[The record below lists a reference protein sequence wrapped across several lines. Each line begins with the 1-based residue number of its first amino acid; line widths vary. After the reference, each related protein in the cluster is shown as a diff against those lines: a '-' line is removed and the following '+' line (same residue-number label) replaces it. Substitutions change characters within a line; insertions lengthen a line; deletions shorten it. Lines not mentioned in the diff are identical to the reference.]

1 MADIEVKP
9 SKPGFLASSAFVTL
23 GVSVRSNK
31 EQILNAYDDRL
42 FEGVPEQELDGARSR
57 LTLPRDR
64 LGEELRFLADVAPAR
79 AREALAAL
87 GEDAETATAVS
98 EALPNLSRINACAD
112 LLSRFGSR
120 ALAGADQAQR
130 DFDPASARE
139 AIDQSR
145 AASGFPLINDAAWSK
160 DITRFQDGHASF
172 YFDGLC
178 RSGDPP
184 ATLARI
190 LEQRPPDASDWY
202 SPFISKVVDLYDRWS
217 EPQLVDIE
225 ESLDRSI
232 TMVKEN
238 ASDGAAIEAIE
249 HQLARWDAVNQPVQL
264 RDQSKGLDEPKSKRI
279 FNKVRNLAIWLA
291 NDCGEYASAFA
302 LSAALERTF
311 PELPSVV
318 AQLSEDL
325 ATLGTLVE
333 RSRSQELVQPLAD
346 VAERAKA
353 QLDLIAGEIRA
364 GKFAHN
370 GRGIAG
376 ELYREHFAAVE
387 IASQLTPP
395 DLPWQWTRS
404 VALDLNNEAAQPHA
418 AGIVL
423 EAILAEAPPAI
434 AARIRDDLATLNG
447 LKLQKEFHEALQRQ
461 DFKTARALAS
471 RIMDE
476 VPDERDEYGKLA
488 VVLDQRLSQRRRQL
502 WFWGILAGIIGII
515 ALADSGEKRPT
526 GSGAPYDSTLYN
538 RSSDAAGTSTT
549 RETEDTAGDDDSAVE
564 TPPPMGNFAP
574 LTITQLRYCKFEERR
589 LELLESRVPPSAYGQ
604 FNTSVDDWNARCHN
618 SQFRHT
624 DGLAI
629 DAELLRSDAQ
639 IQAEV
644 AQTLRE
650 WTPAPAFTPAPS
662 PAPSDSGDSDE
673 DLRTPS
679 WQSAP
684 IDSGD
689 PAADDE
695 NGGE

>member
-23 GVSVRSNK
+23 DVSVRSNK
-31 EQILNAYDDRL
+31 EQILEAYDDRL
-42 FEGVPEQELDGARSR
+42 FAGVPEQELDGARSR

-64 LGEELRFLADVAPAR
+64 LAEELRFLSDVAPAR

-87 GEDAETATAVS
+87 GKDAETATSVS

-112 LLSRFGSR
+112 LLARFGGS
-120 ALAGADQAQR
+120 ALTEADQAQR
-130 DFDPASARE
+130 EFDPAVARE

-145 AASGFPLINDAAWSK
+145 AASGFPPVTDAAWSR
-160 DITRFQDGHASF
+160 DIARFQDEHASF
-172 YFDGLC
+172 YFEGLC
-178 RSGDPP
+178 QSDDPP
-184 ATLARI
+184 AMLAKI
-190 LEQRPPDASDWY
+190 LEQRPADATDWY
-202 SPFISKVVDLYDRWS
+202 SSLISKVVDLYDRWS

-225 ESLDRSI
+225 ESLDRLI
-232 TMVKEN
+232 TAVKET
-238 ASDGAAIEAIE
+238 ASDRAAIEAIQQ
-249 HQLARWDAVNQPVQL
+249 QLARWDVVNQPVQL

-291 NDCGEYASAFA
+291 NDCGEYTSAYD

-333 RSRSQELVQPLAD
+333 RSRSQKLVQPLAD

-353 QLDLIAGEIRA
+353 NLDVVAAEVNA

-376 ELYREHFAAVE
+376 ELYREHFAAAE

-418 AGIVL
+418 AGI
-423 EAILAEAPPAI
+423 ILGTILSDAPPAI
-434 AARIRDDLATLNG
+434 AARIREDIATLNG
-447 LKLQKEFHEALQRQ
+447 LKLQKEFHEAVQRQ
-461 DFKTARALAS
+461 DLKTARALVG

-476 VPDERDEYGKLA
+476 VPDERDEYTKLA
-488 VVLDQRLSQRRRQL
+488 AVLDQRLAQRRRQF
-502 WFWGILAGIIGII
+502 WFWGVLAGIIGLI
-515 ALADSGEKRPT
+515 ALADSGEKSSTSTSYDPT
-526 GSGAPYDSTLYN
+526 PYNL
-538 RSSDAAGTSTT
+538 SSDAAGTSPTG
-549 RETEDTAGDDDSAVE
+549 ETEETASEDNSGVE
-564 TPPPMGNFAP
+564 TPPPVGNFAP
-574 LTITQLRYCKFEERR
+574 LTITQLRYCKFQEHR
-589 LELLESRVPPSAYGQ
+589 LELLQDRVPPSAYNQ
-604 FNTSVDDWNARCHN
+604 FNTSVDDWNSRCHN
-618 SQFRHT
+618 SQFRHS

-629 DAELLRSDAQ
+629 DAELLRSEAQ
-639 IQAEV
+639 IQADV

-650 WTPAPAFTPAPS
+650 WTPPPTFAPAPS
-662 PAPSDSGDSDE
+662 VAPSDSGDSDE
-673 DLRTPS
+673 VSTPS

-684 IDSGD
+684 TDSGD
-689 PAADDE
+689 PSTDDE
-695 NGGE
+695 NSGE